1 MWTATSG
8 LGSLARV
15 ATRRQFGANLG
26 SVSLFSTALESYEA
40 YSEKNNNNVENQY
53 PKRFVVPRTEG
64 VGNVRAYYIAKKINV
79 VPMFQKMYG
88 RQRNWLEVDSLI
100 VSFPHGRMPDAN
112 NSSSSSS
119 LRRDRGHG
127 AEVESDES
135 GVPARG
141 APPAPPP
148 PPSDPAPGS
157 RVKMGLG
164 PFGPQRT
171 SQAEKATKREQEHQ
185 QSEQNMPESEDAS
198 QSGPTITFG
207 NSRNQIN
214 KSNDGG
220 HPCAVFFDYGAVVFF
235 NCDEVLQTESITQAE
250 QFCQGYL
257 ETGGAAG
264 ADDFMVEVDPTLESW
279 STFKSNRLVV
289 QKMDM
294 NNIRVIASVLGQSV
308 ALGHFERVVDGM
320 LQSFEQANSEE
331 SINAHSYNPSRTK
344 LLYRMLR
351 ESNSVLNEVI
361 VKLGV
366 LDRTRMKEAW
376 RYPKY
381 GVVWE
386 GLREEFEI
394 SDRFSVLEMKADY
407 LQSNMRFLVE
417 LIHSHKGERL
427 EWMII
432 WLITLE
438 LLVSLYG
445 LYTGTPH

>member
-1 MWTATSG
+1 M
-8 LGSLARV
+8 
-15 ATRRQFGANLG
+15 TR
-26 SVSLFSTALESYEA
+26 SFSTALESYEA
-40 YSEKNNNNVENQY
+40 YTESGSSSGSSSSDSGQY
-53 PKRFVVPRTEG
+53 PKRFVVPRAEG
-64 VGNVRAYYIAKKINV
+64 AGNVRAYYIAKKINV

-100 VSFPHGRMPDAN
+100 VSFPHGRMPFAQAAAENDHGESSHRSRRHQRDDPDA
-112 NSSSSSS
+112 
-119 LRRDRGHG
+119 D
-127 AEVESDES
+127 DS

-148 PPSDPAPGS
+148 PPSEPAPGS
-157 RVKMGLG
+157 RAKLGLG
-164 PFGPQRT
+164 PFGPKRT
-171 SQAEKATKREQEHQ
+171 SEAKAKAEGDQSGSNVEVPAVKATFGKARNILSK
-185 QSEQNMPESEDAS
+185 SE
-198 QSGPTITFG
+198 
-207 NSRNQIN
+207 
-214 KSNDGG
+214 GG

-235 NCDEVLQTESITQAE
+235 DCDEVLQTESITQAE
-250 QFCQGYL
+250 QFCVGYL
-257 ETGGAAG
+257 DTGGAAG
-264 ADDFMVEVDPTLESW
+264 ADDFMVEVDPTQESW

-320 LQSFEQANSEE
+320 LQSFESANSEE
-331 SINAHSYNPSRTK
+331 TLSAHSYTPSRTK
-344 LLYRMLR
+344 LLYRMLS
-351 ESNSVLNEVI
+351 ESNSVLSEVI

-376 RYPKY
+376 RFPKY
-381 GVVWE
+381 GVIWE

-394 SDRFSVLEMKADY
+394 SDRFSVLEMKASY

-432 WLITLE
+432 VLITLE
-438 LLVSLYG
+438 LIVSVYG
-445 LYTGTPH
+445 LFTGAPH